1 MPVPGVHEVSS
12 YGPLHMIFPAAE
24 PSLPPARWANRFS
37 CTMPTKVAISN
48 RNRLSGCLNF
58 TVTWSGPVAV
68 MDLTFAYR
76 KATAV
81 EGDAECCRLQTT
93 SAEVIGDPSQ
103 NSTPLLRLNT
113 KVSGFGWRYAATLGL
128 IE

>member
-1 MPVPGVHEVSS
+1 
-12 YGPLHMIFPAAE
+12 MIFPAAVA
-24 PSLPPARWANRFS
+24 SLLPGCSAIRFS
-37 CTMPTKVAISN
+37 WTMPTNVAISN
-48 RNRLSGCLNF
+48 RNRLSGRLNF
-58 TVTWSGPVAV
+58 TVAWSGPVAE

-103 NSTPLLRLNT
+103 NFTPRRRLNT
-113 KVSGFGWRYAATLGL
+113 RVSGF
-128 IE
+128 